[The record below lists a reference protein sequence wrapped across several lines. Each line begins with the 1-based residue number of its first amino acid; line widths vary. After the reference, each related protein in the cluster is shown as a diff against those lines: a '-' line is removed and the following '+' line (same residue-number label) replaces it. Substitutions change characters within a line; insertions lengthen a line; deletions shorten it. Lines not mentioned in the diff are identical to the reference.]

1 MYFFSQKND
10 LRLLGIRDRTGHLD
24 THTPPR
30 MVAIDAAVDLGA
42 EYERLT
48 ELRAGHRA
56 LDGRS
61 TIHGV

>member
-1 MYFFSQKND
+1 
-10 LRLLGIRDRTGHLD
+10 
-24 THTPPR
+24 